1 MGLFGGTFNPIHQGH
16 LRGAEEIRDGLGLA
30 EIVFIPAAIP
40 PHKGTRD
47 LVDGKHRLE
56 MVRRAI
62 SDNPFFRVSDIEIR
76 REGKSYS
83 IETIRHFRR
92 ADPDSEIYFI
102 LGQDAFL
109 EIETW
114 KDFQDLF
121 SLSHFVVMVRLPV
134 GEPPGP
140 PPLPSTLREV
150 FRFDPGYQVWVHRSG
165 HELHFREI
173 TCLDISSTK
182 VRRLIADKKS
192 PKYLIPKE
200 VAIYIEEHGLYR

>member
-16 LRGAEEIRDGLGLA
+16 LRGAEEVREALGLR
-30 EIVFIPAAIP
+30 EVVFIPAAIP
-40 PHKGTRD
+40 PHKGTVG
-47 LVDGKHRLE
+47 LAEAEHRLE

-62 SDNPFFRVSDIEIR
+62 SDHPFFRVSDIEVR

-83 IETIRHFRR
+83 IETIRHFRQS
-92 ADPDSEIYFI
+92 DPNSDIHFI

-121 SLSHFVVMVRLPV
+121 SLAHFVVMVRLPG
-134 GEPPGP
+134 GEGARPSGLPP
-140 PPLPSTLREV
+140 TLREV
-150 FRFDPGYQVWVHRSG
+150 FQFDPGQQVWVHRSG
-165 HELHFREI
+165 HAIHFREI

-182 VRRLIADKKS
+182 VRRLIAEGKS
-192 PKYLIPKE
+192 PRYLIPKE
-200 VAIYIEEHGLYR
+200 VAAYIEEHGLYR